1 MQNKV
6 EIKIY
11 LEVNVHPMALIQ
23 RVNEINGDDDAY
35 SSSSW
40 RIGKKFQWHGS
51 EGEKEKKDDYMHKSW
66 ACAAILLM
74 YVWKGM
80 MMSRLATEYKHPTLC
95 LFFGRAEHDD
105 FLT

>member
-35 SSSSW
+35 SSSS
-40 RIGKKFQWHGS
+40 
-51 EGEKEKKDDYMHKSW
+51 
-66 ACAAILLM
+66 
-74 YVWKGM
+74 
-80 MMSRLATEYKHPTLC
+80 
-95 LFFGRAEHDD
+95 
-105 FLT
+105 